1 MSRPTYR
8 RHPMDKRRP
17 APHLAP
23 RSPKRLRRDQRMTFN
38 VLMETQ
44 ERQIVVGTTRVR
56 RHGPG
61 IALSLP
67 RHSEVHAL
75 AAAAA
80 LGPDP
85 RQENRS

>member
-23 RSPKRLRRDQRMTFN
+23 RSRKRLRHEQRFENFLRRWLDGLAAAADTS
-38 VLMETQ
+38 
-44 ERQIVVGTTRVR
+44 RVSQDDF
-56 RHGPG
+56 
-61 IALSLP
+61 ALAP
-67 RHSEVHAL
+67 PPADTIHSR

-85 RQENRS
+85 RQENHS